1 MSRIYQYA
9 VVYWAAH
16 YEIAQSQE
24 KADAD
29 LLSTFLFEDDHLEKW
44 LEALS
49 SILPTHQTNLV
60 GELSQKLHAVWSVPE
75 SPLFAISCFGLHPVL
90 DFNQNSDQILDWH
103 QPNGDGASALSLAS
117 HFGHLET
124 VRYLLQQDLIAG
136 SARHISPSMDKQQID
151 FRNRSAFGSRPQS
164 FANAIQ
170 AAVARSH
177 ESIAKLIIEYGFCFP
192 DQESF
197 DRCFRRAIFSGQLA
211 VVELLIGRFAGMFT
225 PRRVQDQLQVALF
238 GGKERQAKA
247 LFVRYGDINQQTGF
261 FGNALQ
267 AAVCGGKLSL
277 VKALADR
284 EARFEVR
291 GLYGYPLRAAVV
303 LGHESMVRWLLEEAK
318 ADPNIENIELGDCLQ
333 AAAFKGH
340 LGIINLLLQ
349 HEANLEGLGGPFW
362 TPLSAAHSAG
372 QMGAVRLLLNHV
384 ASVNTNSRS
393 RSGNAL
399 LSPSQILKEQSIRLP
414 LQRVV
419 MLTAELTPE
428 AGLANKSC
436 NEAFGVYTI
445 EKLGDWSLQ
454 LETRAT
460 RKRITWKL
468 RAENRRNLLE
478 SIRTVVS
485 VLLKNPRI
493 RQHLLPKLAA
503 DEQLHAVMTELW
515 IDRIFDFGGRKLIT
529 ESRTI
534 VEAAVSER

>member
-1 MSRIYQYA
+1 
-9 VVYWAAH
+9 
-16 YEIAQSQE
+16 
-24 KADAD
+24 
-29 LLSTFLFEDDHLEKW
+29 
-44 LEALS
+44 
-49 SILPTHQTNLV
+49 
-60 GELSQKLHAVWSVPE
+60 
-75 SPLFAISCFGLHPVL
+75 
-90 DFNQNSDQILDWH
+90 
-103 QPNGDGASALSLAS
+103 
-117 HFGHLET
+117 
-124 VRYLLQQDLIAG
+124 
-136 SARHISPSMDKQQID
+136 
-151 FRNRSAFGSRPQS
+151 
-164 FANAIQ
+164 
-170 AAVARSH
+170 
-177 ESIAKLIIEYGFCFP
+177 
-192 DQESF
+192 
-197 DRCFRRAIFSGQLA
+197 
-211 VVELLIGRFAGMFT
+211 
-225 PRRVQDQLQVALF
+225 
-238 GGKERQAKA
+238 
-247 LFVRYGDINQQTGF
+247 
-261 FGNALQ
+261 
-267 AAVCGGKLSL
+267 
-277 VKALADR
+277 
-284 EARFEVR
+284 
-291 GLYGYPLRAAVV
+291 
-303 LGHESMVRWLLEEAK
+303 MVRWLLEEAK
-318 ADPNIENIELGDCLQ
+318 ADPNIEDIELGDCLQ

-372 QMGAVRLLLNHV
+372 QMGAVRLLLNHF

-419 MLTAELTPE
+419 VLTAELTPE